1 MQALVQQAKLTAHI
15 EVDSAGTGGWH
26 AGEPADSRSRAAA
39 RARGIELTSKA
50 CQFTV
55 RDFDRFDYVLA
66 MDGSNRRALLG
77 MARHQADRDKVHLLR
92 SFDPSAPADAEV
104 PDPYYGGERGFEDV
118 LDMCERACEGL
129 LAHLGQHHGVQA
141 GT

>member
-1 MQALVQQAKLTAHI
+1 MQALVQQANLTAHVEI
-15 EVDSAGTGGWH
+15 DSAGTGGWH

-77 MARHQADRDKVHLLR
+77 MARHQADRDKIHLLR

-129 LAHLGQHHGVQA
+129 LAHLRQRHGVRA
-141 GT
+141 AT